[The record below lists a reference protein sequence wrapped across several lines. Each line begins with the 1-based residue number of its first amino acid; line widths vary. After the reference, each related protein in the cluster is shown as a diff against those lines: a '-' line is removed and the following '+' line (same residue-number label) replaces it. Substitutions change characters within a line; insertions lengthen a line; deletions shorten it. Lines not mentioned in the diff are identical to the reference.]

1 MKKIF
6 FTVLILL
13 VLPRVAHS
21 YGCIT
26 QDWFNGC
33 PSAEDLD
40 FFPGNN
46 PNCRC
51 NNANPPICRIT
62 DVYRDHCPRWAKRC
76 TCNDNLTGTVDPVT
90 GVDLGSGGQNPG
102 GGGGGD
108 DCDEPLPC
116 TACVDTGWESYG
128 TGYEIKKTGGTCVNN
143 SCTSYGECI
152 NQTIEYRCASGYC
165 GTSTDGQT
173 GCVKTTMSASGC
185 RVMDKFEFECPDGV
199 ENCMCTNTYPKICS
213 VLDIFD
219 TLPSWATNYICGYN
233 VWTTTATGYEKQTI
247 ATFENGSCTAATTS
261 YRCANGYYGTSTNG
275 TSGCTQCPSPGTS
288 TAATNTS
295 ITQCYISAGKELSD
309 VTGKY
314 AYTQNCYYK

>member
-1 MKKIF
+1 MIWDGGP
-6 FTVLILL
+6 VHRDQN
-13 VLPRVAHS
+13 VSAH
-21 YGCIT
+21 
-26 QDWFNGC
+26 QQC
-33 PSAEDLD
+33 P
-40 FFPGNN
+40 P
-46 PNCRC
+46 
-51 NNANPPICRIT
+51 
-62 DVYRDHCPRWAKRC
+62 RC
-76 TCNDNLTGTVDPVT
+76 TIVSTFSEKCPVIRNEFDYECFCSPGIGEINPVT
-90 GVDLGSGGQNPG
+90 GDRIDDDDNPG

-143 SCTSYGECI
+143 SCTSTGECI

-173 GCVKTTMSASGC
+173 GCVKTTVSTSGC

-199 ENCMCTNTYPKICS
+199 EICQCTNTYPKICY
-213 VLDIFD
+213 VQDIFD

-233 VWTTTATGYEKQTI
+233 VWTTTATGYEKQTM